1 LRLHVVILTYEC
13 QQIVSGVHPPP
24 RGGLTAFV
32 IVMVP
37 AQIHLEVITRE
48 KTSLPKKRERWTR
61 FTPNLQLRC
70 IRRMDHQN
78 IS

>member
-1 LRLHVVILTYEC
+1 MRSDE
-13 QQIVSGVHPPP
+13 HPPL
-24 RGGLTAFV
+24 GGLTAVV
-32 IVMVP
+32 IVMVT

-48 KTSLPKKRERWTR
+48 KTSLPKKRESWTR